1 MGGMIV
7 VVILG
12 LWILSS
18 MIKIV
23 PEYERMV
30 VFRLGRYIGVSGPGL
45 VFLLPFIDEG
55 RRIDMRVLAMDVP
68 QQDIITKDN
77 VSVRVDAVVYMKVV
91 DPAKAI
97 LQVEDYDYATS
108 QLAQTTLRSVIGE
121 MELDEVLANRERINS
136 RLQEI
141 LDRETDPWGIKVIS
155 VEVKKVD
162 LPESMQRVM
171 ARQAEAERERRAKIL
186 AAEGELQA
194 ADKLKKAAEMLKDPV
209 AMQIRYLQTLTAI
222 ANEVKSQLIVF
233 PIPIELLTMFKK
245 NAGEIKSGK
254 VVKVVHKNNNTTQSH
269 QDHSES

>member
-1 MGGMIV
+1 MGAWIVAV
-7 VVILG
+7 VVV
-12 LWILSS
+12 LWILGS

-30 VFRLGRYIGVSGPGL
+30 IFRLGRYIGVAGPGL
-45 VFLLPFIDEG
+45 VFLIPFIDEG
-55 RRIDMRVLAMDVP
+55 RRIDMRVMAMDVP

-141 LDRETDPWGIKVIS
+141 LDRETDPWGIKVLS

-233 PIPIELLTMFKK
+233 PIPIELLALFKHF
-245 NAGEIKSGK
+245 NTQH
-254 VVKVVHKNNNTTQSH
+254 VKVAHVKNVHKTPA
-269 QDHSES
+269 SE